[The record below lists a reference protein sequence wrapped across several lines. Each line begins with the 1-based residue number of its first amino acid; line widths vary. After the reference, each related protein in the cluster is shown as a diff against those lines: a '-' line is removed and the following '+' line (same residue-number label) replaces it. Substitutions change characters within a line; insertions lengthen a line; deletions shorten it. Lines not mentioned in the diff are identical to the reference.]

1 MLIQS
6 NAELTKFRH
15 VDAAKLKSTLEGMK
29 KGHAIAMDGLN
40 GQLRKSL
47 AENATLERQLKDQE
61 NQGKKKD
68 KEIADLRKAAADFE
82 KRREGF
88 NELLHHFQDNLLG
101 TVSSY
106 NIKFFQFP
114 LCRS

>member
-1 MLIQS
+1 
-6 NAELTKFRH
+6 
-15 VDAAKLKSTLEGMK
+15 VK

-40 GQLRKSL
+40 EQLRKSL

-82 KRREGF
+82 KRRDVF
-88 NELLHHFQDNLLG
+88 NEILQHFQDTLLG
-101 TVSSY
+101 TTSSY
-106 NIKFFQFP
+106 SVKNFQFL
-114 LCRS
+114 LCSP

>member
-1 MLIQS
+1 MLYS
-6 NAELTKFRH
+6 TNAKRTRFRH
-15 VDAAKLKSTLEGMK
+15 ADAAKLKSTLEGVE
-29 KGHAIAMDGLN
+29 KGHAIVMDGLN
-40 GQLRKSL
+40 QQLQKSL

-68 KEIADLRKAAADFE
+68 KELADLRKAAADFE

-101 TVSSY
+101 TISS
-106 NIKFFQFP
+106 
-114 LCRS
+114 

>member
-1 MLIQS
+1 LLS
-6 NAELTKFRH
+6 LTLYSTNAELTRFRH
-15 VDAAKLKSTLEGMK
+15 ADAAKLKSTLEGVE

-40 GQLRKSL
+40 QQLWKSL

-68 KEIADLRKAAADFE
+68 KEIADLCKAAADFE
-82 KRREGF
+82 KRHEGF

-101 TVSSY
+101 TIS
-106 NIKFFQFP
+106 
-114 LCRS
+114 